1 MYICMYI
8 FCSDSSREEG
18 AGRGRVHGDGVREG
32 DVGEDGNGG
41 GGGEDDVDGKVSD
54 GDDQE
59 ISEAEEEGPG
69 EEGEEEIDEA
79 VSRRINEDE
88 GIGLII

>member
-1 MYICMYI
+1 MYI
-8 FCSDSSREEG
+8 FCSDLALEEV
-18 AGRGRVHGDGVREG
+18 AGGGRVHGDGVREG
-32 DVGEDGNGG
+32 DVGEDENGGGG

-54 GDDQE
+54 GDDEE
-59 ISEAEEEGPG
+59 ISESEEEGPG

-79 VSRRINEDE
+79 VSSKINEDE